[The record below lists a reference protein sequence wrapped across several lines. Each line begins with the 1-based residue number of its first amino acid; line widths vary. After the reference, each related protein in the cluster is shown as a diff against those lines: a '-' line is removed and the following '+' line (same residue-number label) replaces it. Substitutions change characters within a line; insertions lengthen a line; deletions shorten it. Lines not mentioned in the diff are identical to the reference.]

1 MLLVVKYA
9 DHKFSKPFKSYLGEG
24 EVIFSLFTISLIV
37 WLKKASTVVVMWW
50 KLKKIHRVL
59 ISNQSQWLKPYVEFN
74 TQKEIDAEINVDKDG
89 RTLYKLMNN
98 AVYSITMENLR
109 NRIDVRLLTK
119 KCLFKMDIRTKL
131 HVTENISQS
140 FSRDT

>member
-1 MLLVVKYA
+1 M
-9 DHKFSKPFKSYLGEG
+9 
-24 EVIFSLFTISLIV
+24 
-37 WLKKASTVVVMWW
+37 
-50 KLKKIHRVL
+50 HRVL